1 VKVLV
6 LEKNLL
12 WSSRVRRTLE
22 ALGHAVTV
30 TAVAPLH
37 FDFDIALV
45 GLADDSLGEI
55 GRLREAGIF
64 VIGHAGHKE
73 KELIAR
79 GLAAG
84 CSRVLSNSELT
95 FKLPQA
101 LEALAH
107 AG

>member
-1 VKVLV
+1 M
-6 LEKNLL
+6 LERNLL
-12 WSSRVRRTLE
+12 WSSRVKQTLE
-22 ALGHAVTV
+22 SLGHAVTV
-30 TAVAPLH
+30 AAAAPEQL
-37 FDFDIALV
+37 DFDIALV
-45 GLADDSLGEI
+45 GLTGDSLSEI

-84 CSRVLSNSELT
+84 CSKVLSNSELT

>member
-1 VKVLV
+1 MKILV
-6 LEKNLL
+6 LERNLL
-12 WSSRVRRTLE
+12 WSSRVKRTLE
-22 ALGHAVTV
+22 PLGHAVTV
-30 TAVAPLH
+30 ATTAPLH
-37 FDFDIALV
+37 LDFDLAVV
-45 GLADDSLGEI
+45 GLADDAFNDI
-55 GRLREAGIF
+55 GPLCEAGIT

-84 CSRVLSNSELT
+84 CDRVLSNSELT